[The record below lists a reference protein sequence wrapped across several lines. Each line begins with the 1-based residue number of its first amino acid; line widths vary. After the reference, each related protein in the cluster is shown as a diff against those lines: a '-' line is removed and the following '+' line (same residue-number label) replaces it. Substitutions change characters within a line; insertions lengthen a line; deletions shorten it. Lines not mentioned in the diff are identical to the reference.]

1 MTLNLKTLENYY
13 IKNMRKLPYNTIF
26 EKSENYYIY
35 MEYNIQNY
43 YITLYNNISEFAM

>member
-26 EKSENYYIY
+26 ENIGKLLYIY
-35 MEYNIQNY
+35 GI
-43 YITLYNNISEFAM
+43 